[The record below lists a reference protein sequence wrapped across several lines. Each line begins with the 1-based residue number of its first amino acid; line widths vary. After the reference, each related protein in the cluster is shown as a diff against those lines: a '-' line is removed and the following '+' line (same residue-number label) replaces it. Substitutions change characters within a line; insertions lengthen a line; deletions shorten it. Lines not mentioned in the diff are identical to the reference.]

1 MRRLLVALIAS
12 VGFSVA
18 ASAADLPARITKA
31 PAYVPVFSW
40 TGFYIGANA
49 GYGWASLSDTFGTV
63 DGFDGFLGGVQVGYN
78 WQGPGSPW
86 VFGIEADIQASA
98 QGQDATGTVLGIP
111 FSLEVDLPW
120 FATLR
125 GRLGYAAWD
134 RGLIY
139 VTGGLAVT
147 QLKVSLSALGTTVT
161 SDDTKAAWTIGAGVE
176 HMFAPKWSA
185 KLEYLYVDTGDTSV
199 TLFGVTADGRA
210 KNNIFRAGVN
220 YHF

>member
-18 ASAADLPARITKA
+18 ASAADLPARTYTKA
-31 PAYVPVFSW
+31 PAYVPMFSW

-49 GYGWASLSDTFGTV
+49 GYGWASISDSIGSA
-63 DGFDGFLGGVQVGYN
+63 DGFDGFLGGAQIGYN

-86 VFGIEADIQASA
+86 VFGIEADFQGSA
-98 QGQDATGTVLGIP
+98 QGQDATAGIFTV
-111 FSLEVDLPW
+111 SLDLPW

-134 RGLIY
+134 RGLVY
-139 VTGGLAVT
+139 VTGGAALT
-147 QLKVSLSALGTTVT
+147 QVKASISALGTTVS
-161 SDDTKAAWTIGAGVE
+161 SDDTQFGWTLGAGVE
-176 HMFAPKWSA
+176 QMFYDRWSA
-185 KLEYLYVDTGDTSV
+185 KLEYLYVDSGDSTV
-199 TLFGVTADGRA
+199 TLFGTTMDARV
-210 KNNIFRAGVN
+210 KNNILRVGVN

>member
-31 PAYVPVFSW
+31 PVYAPVFNW
-40 TGFYIGANA
+40 TGFYIGLNA
-49 GYGWASLSDTFGTV
+49 GYGWASLSDDIGSA
-63 DGFDGFLGGVQVGYN
+63 DGFDGFIGGAQIGYN
-78 WQGPGSPW
+78 WQGLGSPW
-86 VFGIEADIQASA
+86 VFGIEADFQGSA
-98 QGQDATGTVLGIP
+98 QSRDTSGIVLGIP
-111 FSLEVDLPW
+111 FSAEFELPW

-139 VTGGLAVT
+139 VTGGAALT
-147 QLKVSLSALGTTVT
+147 KLEVSLSALGTTVS
-161 SDDTKAAWTIGAGVE
+161 SDDTKAAWTVGAGIE
-176 HMFAPKWSA
+176 QMFYDRWSA
-185 KLEYLYVDTGDTSV
+185 KLEYLYIDTGDTSV
-199 TLFGVTADGRA
+199 TLFGVTAEGRA
-210 KNNIFRAGVN
+210 KNNIVRLGIN